1 MQPFRGSSSIINLVL
16 SIYLFFHVLIKSNKK
31 GLMDN
36 KIPNKAIKSR
46 KLDVQKEH
54 RQLLPNSKLCIWIDK
69 A

>member
-46 KLDVQKEH
+46 KLDVQKV
-54 RQLLPNSKLCIWIDK
+54 PNSKLCIWIDK